1 MMSPSKICFLP
12 PTRTDIKHFN
22 SGYKESDDSE
32 KVIMEP
38 GLIAKQVEFSDPNV
52 LDIMR
57 DLVSEILVLA

>member
-1 MMSPSKICFLP
+1 
-12 PTRTDIKHFN
+12 
-22 SGYKESDDSE
+22 
-32 KVIMEP
+32 MEP